1 MSFDAEVTVAALNQ
15 APPDTFVIMFETR
28 GHTGI
33 ERAVGPFTGDECRA
47 ELGRL
52 GVPPAAIEA
61 RLTRAL
67 RNPAVG

>member
-1 MSFDAEVTVAALNQ
+1 MSFDAEVIIAALNQ
-15 APPDTFVIMFETR
+15 APPGTFVLMFESR
-28 GHTGI
+28 AHTGI

-47 ELGRL
+47 ELGRM

-61 RLTRAL
+61 RLTRAM